1 MRKYFYFRDVA
12 DENDDDDILSSIA
25 IPVDSIAGVVPVAI
39 TTLELYLNKGGSV
52 VDTKVTLTVTRGKL
66 QEVMHEIASH
76 INGHTLKA
84 PLTVMCDAAA
94 TTDPLNSECPTT
106 RKLNSLA
113 VDPIPTPSPSTAS
126 IEAPAPTL
134 RVRSPGVV
142 VPIPI

>member
-76 INGHTLKA
+76 INGHTLRA
-84 PLTVMCDAAA
+84 PLTVMADAAA
-94 TTDPLNSECPTT
+94 TTVNAS
-106 RKLNSLA
+106 
-113 VDPIPTPSPSTAS
+113 S
-126 IEAPAPTL
+126 IEGNDNTKDTIFFSNDVTAVAIA
-134 RVRSPGVV
+134 SAGY
-142 VPIPI
+142 